1 MEQILRSN
9 ESVKQQISNVWKLS
23 IPAILT
29 QIASIVM
36 QYIDS
41 AMVGN
46 LGEEASAAIGLVS
59 TSTWLLGGLISAVS
73 IGFSVQVAH
82 AFGANDKKEG
92 RNILKHD

>member
-1 MEQILRSN
+1 MQNIIRKENFKEQVI
-9 ESVKQQISNVWKLS
+9 NVWKLS

-46 LGEEASAAIGLVS
+46 LGENASASIGLVS
-59 TSTWLLGGLISAVS
+59 TTNVYEKSKKMCMEDDYGVFSDTDHAPFVLLY
-73 IGFSVQVAH
+73 
-82 AFGANDKKEG
+82 
-92 RNILKHD
+92 R